1 MAIIIAV
8 RLTLTS
14 LIKVRI
20 VMFQLKKIYPNFFI
34 VPTTIALTDSGSRG
48 RGSRCGSRCG
58 CSCRKTN
65 ITSGEITIFETFAW
79 VAGIAPCSYYNL

>member
-20 VMFQLKKIYPNFFI
+20 VMFQLKKIYPNLFI
-34 VPTTIALTDSGSRG
+34 GPTAIALTDSGSRG
-48 RGSRCGSRCG
+48 SGRRCG